1 MSSSTGRDSPL
12 VFAPNVESEEWVKEW
27 ETVLAKDLVDGPVIA
42 IDGEMSVDDACAT
55 LVSKNIDCLAVK
67 SAESTAESIVG
78 LFDFADVNAFLILAA
93 NLHALSPDFIN
104 SYPTVKAI
112 VNAANGGAGR
122 VPVRLV
128 CNLSEK
134 NPLSTLPST
143 ATLID
148 LLELF
153 AKGIHRV
160 LIRAPASSSSFLGC
174 TSAFSLLRYFLS
186 STPTVTLQNTTNGP
200 PSREDALPL
209 SPIPPSWHTY
219 LSTPLHSL
227 SDLPSLS
234 LHGHV
239 AHISASSSVLD
250 AMRTLSLEGVR
261 SVAVVSAE
269 NSAAGSETSEA
280 GPLSLLSTISVT
292 DIGKIV
298 TASDDKSILNLPV
311 SQFVSLIKL
320 PGGAEDGMDRFPVF
334 NVVAANSL
342 RFTME
347 KLLATM
353 AHRVYVTAGSQPS
366 SGSSGS
372 RLVGVVSVVD
382 VLYLFARLANLHDI
396 HPSRMVSAQRASP
409 LAAGI
414 ANVPASR

>member
-1 MSSSTGRDSPL
+1 MSSSTGRESPL
-12 VFAPNVESEEWVKEW
+12 VFAPNVESEEWIREW
-27 ETVLAKDLVDGPVIA
+27 ETVQAKDLVDGPVIA
-42 IDGEMSVDDACAT
+42 IDGETSVDDACAALISNNT
-55 LVSKNIDCLAVK
+55 DCLAVK
-67 SAESTAESIVG
+67 SGDGTIEG

-93 NLHALSPDFIN
+93 NLHALSQDFIN
-104 SYPTVKAI
+104 SYPVVKAI
-112 VNAANGGAGR
+112 INAANGDAGR
-122 VPVRLV
+122 VPVKLV

-134 NPLSTLPST
+134 NPLSVLPSS
-143 ATLID
+143 ASLID
-148 LLELF
+148 LLAVF

-160 LIRAPASSSSFLGC
+160 LIRAPASSSSSFLGY

-186 STPTVTLQNTTNGP
+186 STPTVTLHRTNGP
-200 PSREDALPL
+200 PSDEDALPL

-250 AMRTLSLEGVR
+250 AMRALSLEGVR
-261 SVAVVSAE
+261 SVAVVSE
-269 NSAAGSETSEA
+269 DVSSGGPGGGSEA
-280 GPLSLLSTISVT
+280 GHLTLLSTVSVT
-292 DIGKIV
+292 DIGKLV
-298 TASDDKSILNLPV
+298 TASGDKSILNMPI
-311 SQFVSLIKL
+311 SQFVSMIKL
-320 PGGAEDGMDRFPVF
+320 PGGVEDGMDRFPVY

-353 AHRVYVTAGSQPS
+353 AHRVYVTAGNHPS
-366 SGSSGS
+366 STSAGPQ
-372 RLVGVVSVVD
+372 LVGVVSVVD

-396 HPSRMVSAQRASP
+396 HPSRMVSAQRTSP

-414 ANVPASR
+414 ANATAHR

>member
-1 MSSSTGRDSPL
+1 
-12 VFAPNVESEEWVKEW
+12 VKTA
-27 ETVLAKDLVDGPVIA
+27 ET
-42 IDGEMSVDDACAT
+42 
-55 LVSKNIDCLAVK
+55 
-67 SAESTAESIVG
+67 TAESIVG

-93 NLHALSPDFIN
+93 NLRTLSPDFIN
-104 SYPTVKAI
+104 SYPSVRAI

-122 VPVRLV
+122 VPVKLV

-134 NPLSTLPST
+134 NPLSILPST

-148 LLELF
+148 LLAIF

-160 LIRAPASSSSFLGC
+160 LIRAPESSSSFLGC

-186 STPTVTLQNTTNGP
+186 STPTVTLHKTNGP
-200 PSREDALPL
+200 PSNDDALPL

-239 AHISASSSVLD
+239 AHVSASSSVLD
-250 AMRTLSLEGVR
+250 AMRSLSLEGVR
-261 SVAVVSAE
+261 SVAVVSE
-269 NSAAGSETSEA
+269 DSSSNGPGGSEVGHLT
-280 GPLSLLSTISVT
+280 LLSTVGVT
-292 DIGKIV
+292 DIGKLV
-298 TASDDKSILNLPV
+298 TASEDKSILNIPV
-311 SQFVSLIKL
+311 SQFVSMIKL
-320 PGGAEDGMDRFPVF
+320 PGGAEDGMDRFPVYH
-334 NVVAANSL
+334 VVAANSL

-366 SGSSGS
+366 STAAGPQ
-372 RLVGVVSVVD
+372 LVGVVSVVD

-396 HPSRMVSAQRASP
+396 HPSRMVSAQRTSP

-414 ANVPASR
+414 ANVAARR